1 MVARRSGWLLFV
13 GIAAVAASADLIS
26 KHLVFARLGMP
37 RQQAAIEIVPG
48 ILSLET
54 NLNEGALFGLGQG
67 MGVLFAAIS
76 VLAILGILA
85 MVARPGT
92 RANLSLLAAL
102 GLITGGIVGN
112 LFDRLGLPGMVWHE
126 PASRAGSPV
135 VAVRDWIHFQLPGW
149 IDWPVFNLADS
160 WLVIGA
166 ALLLWISLW
175 TSQDTPDPASADDP
189 PAATPSAGQTARRP
203 DAPRDADSRSR
214 ESVR

>member
-1 MVARRSGWLLFV
+1 MVARPSGWLLFV
-13 GIAAVAASADLIS
+13 GIAAVAACADLIS

-48 ILSLET
+48 ILALET

-92 RANLSLLAAL
+92 RANASLIAAL
-102 GLITGGIVGN
+102 GLITGGILGN
-112 LFDRLGLPGMVWHE
+112 LFDRLGLPGLVWHE

-166 ALLLWISLW
+166 GLLLWISLW
-175 TSQDTPDPASADDP
+175 TSQDAPLPASADGPPGADPATGP
-189 PAATPSAGQTARRP
+189 PANFS
-203 DAPRDADSRSR
+203 DASRGADSLSR
-214 ESVR
+214 EPVR